1 MMWCFRRHFNALL
14 ASVFFLSCSPRE
26 EEPLPSGILG
36 KDKMVAVL
44 VDIHLG
50 EAAADNRNLSAN
62 QVNEVMAGR
71 YSELYARHGITTRQ
85 FVSSYNYYLEHAE
98 LLSPIYAEVVN
109 QLTTRESG
117 IRESRKL
124 PRVSNDS
131 MRNVEV
137 VVPDSAL
144 KK

>member
-1 MMWCFRRHFNALL
+1 MWCFRRHFNALL
-14 ASVFFLSCSPRE
+14 VTVFFMSCSPRE

-44 VDIHLG
+44 VDVHLA

-62 QVNEVMAGR
+62 QINEVMAGR
-71 YSELYARHGITTRQ
+71 YSALYTKHGITTKQ
-85 FVSSYNYYLEHAE
+85 FVSSYNFYLEHAA
-98 LLSPIYAEVVN
+98 LLSSIYAEVVN

-117 IRESRKL
+117 IRELRKL

-137 VVPDSAL
+137 VAPDSAL